1 MSLKLPKLPSNITES
16 SKEVALRLQKLLAVF
31 NAGGDKHKKELAA
44 WGVNRQYY
52 LRSMFYMYLFNKYGN
67 SCIIDENP
75 PCNLLPDICE
85 SVGDMVLKVY
95 GFEYENPNA
104 VDKTKWK
111 AYQKY
116 LQDYAKKIHK
126 CLKHKKIVVVPVRLH
141 WPGSGEYRND
151 ARGSSHANLL
161 VVRKSNHTVEVV
173 EPHGSRLGTN
183 HPRINPNKAYSNVV
197 DMINKALPRR
207 SEKYNIVYSDEVC
220 PYLSGIQSLEGY
232 ANIFKD
238 DKVEG
243 GGYCSIWSMFTTE
256 MILSNPDFTTRQV
269 MQILLDMLYK
279 NTGYLTHEYGAKVQV
294 GNYLLLVARG
304 YATFIT
310 KKVEQYF
317 SDIYGETAARAIKL
331 GRTASYSE
339 IAEMRRFFG
348 PFLKIQAE
356 LSLDPKMTLEK
367 LKKNLDKIKMNGDDK
382 ADYKQV
388 LERLIKKDIRYSV
401 GTTRSTGLAIELKYK
416 DPCPKHLVR
425 NPKTGRCIKPR
436 NKTQKN
442 TVANKK
448 LGTIKRKQC
457 PPGKELNPKT
467 NRCRKIK
474 SPKKVKTKIKLISKP
489 RDISPKKSPQ
499 RKILKKPKA
508 KTPQRKILK
517 KPKAKTPTRK
527 RCPNGTRRNPKTKL
541 CEPKDKKK
549 KVLKIVKQFTKKKQ
563 PTIVVKKVENK
574 TRKRCPN
581 GTRRDKKTGN
591 CVAKK

>member
-1 MSLKLPKLPSNITES
+1 MSLKLPKLPSDITES
-16 SKEVALRLQKLLAVF
+16 SKETALRLQKLLAVF
-31 NAGGDKHKKELAA
+31 NAGGDKDKKELAA
-44 WGVNRQYY
+44 WGINRQYY

-67 SCIIDENP
+67 SCIIDVNP
-75 PCNLLPDICE
+75 PCNILPDICE
-85 SVGDMVLKVY
+85 HVGDMVLKVY
-95 GFEYENPNA
+95 GFEYIKPNSI
-104 VDKTKWK
+104 DKIKWK

-116 LQDYAKKIHK
+116 LQDYSKKIHK
-126 CLKHKKIVVVPVRLH
+126 CLKHRKIVVVPVRLH
-141 WPGSGEYRND
+141 WPGSGDYRND
-151 ARGSSHANLL
+151 AQGGSHANLL
-161 VVRKSNHTVEVV
+161 VVRKSNNTVEVV
-173 EPHGSRLGTN
+173 EPHGSRLGTS
-183 HPRINPNKAYSNVV
+183 HPRMNPNKAYTNVV
-197 DMINKALPRR
+197 DMINKTLPRK
-207 SEKYNIVYSDEVC
+207 SEKYNIVFSDEVC
-220 PYLSGIQSLEGY
+220 PYLTGIQSLEGY

-238 DKVEG
+238 NKVEG

-279 NTGYLTHEYGAKVQV
+279 NTGYLTHEYGAKVKV

-356 LSLDPKMTLEK
+356 LSLDPKMTLAK
-367 LKKNLDKIKMNGDDK
+367 LKTKLDKDKIKVEDK
-382 ADYKQV
+382 TAYKQV

-416 DPCPKHLVR
+416 DPCPKHLFR

-442 TVANKK
+442 TVANKN
-448 LGTIKRKQC
+448 LGTIKKKEC

-474 SPKKVKTKIKLISKP
+474 ATKKTKTKIKLISKP
-489 RDISPKKSPQ
+489 RQITPKKSPQ
-499 RKILKKPKA
+499 PKILKKQKV
-508 KTPQRKILK
+508 
-517 KPKAKTPTRK
+517 KTPTRK

-541 CEPKDKKK
+541 CEPKKKKEKKK
-549 KVLKIVKQFTKKKQ
+549 KVLKIVQQFTKKKT
-563 PTIVVKKVENK
+563 PTIVVKKVDKK
-574 TRKRCPN
+574 TRRRCPN

-591 CVAKK
+591 CLSKK

>member
-1 MSLKLPKLPSNITES
+1 MSLKLPKLPSNLDES
-16 SKEVALRLQKLLAVF
+16 SKETALRLQKLLAVF
-31 NAGGDKHKKELAA
+31 NSGGDKDKKELAA
-44 WGVNRQYY
+44 WGINRQYY

-75 PCNLLPDICE
+75 PCNKLPDICE
-85 SVGDMVLKVY
+85 AVGDMVLKVY
-95 GFEYENPNA
+95 GFEYEKPNS
-104 VDKTKWK
+104 VDRIKWN

-141 WPGSGEYRND
+141 WPGTGSYRND
-151 ARGSSHANLL
+151 AQGGSHANLL

-183 HPRINPNKAYSNVV
+183 HPRMDPNKAYTNVV
-197 DMINKALPRR
+197 AMINKTLPKRA
-207 SEKYNIVYSDEVC
+207 EKYNIVFSDEVC

-238 DKVEG
+238 DSVEG

-256 MILSNPDFTTRQV
+256 MILSNPEFTTRQV

-279 NTGYLTHEYGAKVQV
+279 NTGFIDHAYGAKVKV

-317 SDIYGETAARAIKL
+317 SDIYGETAARAIEL
-331 GRTASYSE
+331 GRTATSAE

-348 PFLKIQAE
+348 PFLQIQAE

-367 LKKNLDKIKMNGDDK
+367 LMKKLQKGKIKVANT
-382 ADYKQV
+382 AAYKQV
-388 LERLIKKDIRYSV
+388 LERLINKDIRYSV

-416 DPCPKHLVR
+416 KSCPKHLVR

-448 LGTIKRKQC
+448 LGTIKKKEC

-474 SPKKVKTKIKLISKP
+474 APKKVKTKIKLISKP

-508 KTPQRKILK
+508 KTP
-517 KPKAKTPTRK
+517 TRK
-527 RCPNGTRRNPKTKL
+527 RCPNGTRRNPKTKE
-541 CEPKDKKK
+541 CEPKNKK
-549 KVLKIVKQFTKKKQ
+549 KVLKVVKQFTKKKQ
-563 PTIVVKKVENK
+563 PTIVVKKVEKK